1 MDQLHKNFS
10 YTASSVALDNQGRVQ
25 DLGRGSC
32 LSSELQSPPTH
43 KCRKLE
49 KLRILQCNING
60 LCSMA
65 SKIRLDKLLELS
77 EQHQVSIIALQET
90 KLNARHRLRSKGYNI
105 VRQDRPSKSGGGLI
119 FLVRNVN
126 YQALTGITSCNS
138 DLESHGIRFLSKN
151 RNINIIHMYQPP
163 NNQNFYLAALEELFK
178 DSSVLL
184 GDLNAKHVA

>member
-10 YTASSVALDNQGRVQ
+10 YTALSIVLDNEGRVQ

-32 LSSELQSPPTH
+32 SSSELQSLS
-43 KCRKLE
+43 KCKKLE

-65 SKIRLDKLLELS
+65 SKIKLDNLLELA

-90 KLNARHRLRSKGYNI
+90 KLNARHRLQIKGYNI
-105 VRQDRPSKSGGGLI
+105 VCQDRPSKSGSGLM

-126 YQALTGITSCNS
+126 YQALTQTTAQFPALILLL
-138 DLESHGIRFLSKN
+138 LEK
-151 RNINIIHMYQPP
+151 P
-163 NNQNFYLAALEELFK
+163 
-178 DSSVLL
+178 
-184 GDLNAKHVA
+184 